1 MSMSA
6 PVNETPAELARRVGQ
21 VMFAADKASSEFMQM
36 ELLACEP
43 GHAVMRMKVR
53 APLLNGLQIC
63 HGGFIFT
70 LADSTFAFACNSD
83 GVPTVAAAA
92 SIDFLSAAVL
102 GDTLLATAV
111 EVWRGGRSGLY
122 EVRVEKQ
129 TGEVVALFRGRSHR
143 IAGGR
148 PAQGA
153 EK

>member
-1 MSMSA
+1 MS
-6 PVNETPAELARRVGQ
+6 ELASGPLENATRLLAGDR
-21 VMFAADKASSEFMQM
+21 ASQAFGM
-36 ELLACEP
+36 ELVSATP
-43 GHAVMRMKVR
+43 GKCVLKMAVRPDMI
-53 APLLNGLQIC
+53 NGFSTC
-63 HGGFIFT
+63 HGGVLFT
-70 LADSTFAFACNSD
+70 LADSAFAFACNSD